1 MADSHRP
8 TGKRLRIIRLPTALA
23 AMMAVSLTLGGCG
36 GIVVGGA
43 ATTATA
49 ASQERGLDGAITDA
63 RIQTEINHGW
73 LVRDKTLFAALS
85 SFVYE
90 RRVLLTGLVKSEDDR
105 TAAIAMAWK
114 VRGVKEVI
122 NEILIDPSGKTGTY
136 ARDTWINAQIKS
148 KLLFDQEII
157 SINYSVD
164 AVRQTVYL
172 FGVAQSKRELDRV
185 INIARNIKYVE
196 RVVNHVLLK
205 TDQRRK

>member
-1 MADSHRP
+1 MANSYRSM
-8 TGKRLRIIRLPTALA
+8 GKHPRIISLPVVLA
-23 AMMAVSLTLGGCG
+23 VMMAAGLTLGGCG
-36 GIVVGGA
+36 GVIVGGA

-73 LVRDKTLFAALS
+73 LQSGNDLFRALS

-90 RRVLLTGLVKSEDDR
+90 GRVMLTGLVKSEDSR

-122 NEILIDPSGKTGTY
+122 NVILVDPSGKTGTY
-136 ARDTWINAQIKS
+136 ARDTWITAQIKS

-164 AVRQTVYL
+164 SLRHTVYL
-172 FGVAQSKRELDRV
+172 FGVAQNKQELDRV

-205 TDQRRK
+205 ADQRRK